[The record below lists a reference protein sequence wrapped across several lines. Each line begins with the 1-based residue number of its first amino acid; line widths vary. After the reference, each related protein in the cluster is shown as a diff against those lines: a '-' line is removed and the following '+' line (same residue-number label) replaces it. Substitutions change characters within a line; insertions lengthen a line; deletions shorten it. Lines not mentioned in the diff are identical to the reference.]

1 MKKTNLKLFGT
12 PILFAGL
19 VIVGALANQ
28 VSNQSQ
34 IDKKDIRI
42 ADLERALDV
51 MEEANTSLKNEN
63 ETQKIIID
71 GLEFELSQAK

>member
-34 IDKKDIRI
+34 MDKKDIRI
-42 ADLERALDV
+42 SDLERALDV